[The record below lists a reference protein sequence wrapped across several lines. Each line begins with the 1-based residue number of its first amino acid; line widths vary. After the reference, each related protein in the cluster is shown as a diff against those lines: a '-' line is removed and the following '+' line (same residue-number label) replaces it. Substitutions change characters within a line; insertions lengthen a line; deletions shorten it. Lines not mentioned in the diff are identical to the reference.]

1 MKQNIFALIFA
12 LLLIPATFFILLSDF
27 KLVTQKRMPGDSN
40 LVVMYFVV
48 ATVLLG
54 GYYYWFFK

>member
-27 KLVTQKRMPGDSN
+27 KLATQKRMPGDSN
-40 LVVMYFVV
+40 LVVMYFLV
-48 ATVLLG
+48 ATALLG